1 MNNQSSAYK
10 LFERGVHL
18 LRESNSLG
26 ALACFEKAYDL
37 EHAVRIRSYL
47 GYCIAVQRGQ
57 IGEALRLCTS
67 AVREE
72 PENPEHYLNIARVY
86 LAAKRREEAIAA
98 LRTGL
103 SLEDNADIKI
113 LLDDLGIRKKR
124 VLPFLPR
131 HHFLNKY
138 LGLILHRFRLR

>member
-1 MNNQSSAYK
+1 MNDQSSACK

-57 IGEALRLCTS
+57 IGEALRLCAS
-67 AVREE
+67 AMRKE
-72 PENPEHYLNIARVY
+72 PGNPEHYLNIAKVY
-86 LAAKRREEAIAA
+86 LAAKRRDEAIAA

-103 SLEDNADIKI
+103 SLEDNAEIKI
-113 LLDDLGIRKKR
+113 LLDDLGTRKKR
-124 VLPFLPR
+124 VFSFLPR

-138 LGLILHRFRLR
+138 LGLVLNRLRLR